1 MATVSFLSLGL
12 FVGLVISFALLHITD
27 WTNWAAVLSGAF
39 SAAAAGAIFVFLE
52 LADLGKS
59 GSSNNAKYAYPMGLL
74 LALLWVFIH
83 YAHKHKT
90 MYFIGGSTATLIV
103 LAILFVPSVRRRL
116 SD

>member
-12 FVGLVISFALLHITD
+12 FVGLLVSFVLLHITD
-27 WTNWAAVLSGAF
+27 WTNWAAILSGAL
-39 SAAAAGAIFVFLE
+39 SAAVAGGIFVFLE
-52 LADLGKS
+52 LANSRTADNS
-59 GSSNNAKYAYPMGLL
+59 CNAKYAYPMGLL

-90 MYFIGGSTATLIV
+90 MYFIGGSAATLLV
-103 LAILFVPSVRRRL
+103 LAILFVPSVRRKL